1 MNEDLRTFM
10 IAVCVVR
17 HEAEGTIHLVIT
29 IRHDRL

>member
-10 IAVCVVR
+10 IAVCEVR
-17 HEAEGTIHLVIT
+17 PEAEGTGHVVIT